1 MSAKTKLPKTEDL
14 VSVGTRVSWSAI
26 ISGTVLA
33 LGVYF
38 LLGSLG
44 TAVGLS
50 AVDRANPNTLH
61 VGAVMWAFLTTVA
74 ALFVGGLV
82 ASLLTVGENH
92 TEAVLSGVSVWAFLV
107 VTLLVLGGVGV
118 RAGFGA
124 MNDAVNTSSQANNW
138 EVSAKMA
145 GATDEQIGNW
155 RKQLVVNDRPA
166 PSDADKEEA
175 KAIAKKVAWY
185 TFAGTWLSMLAA
197 AAGVYVGAGPV
208 FRIVVVPTTV
218 TV

>member
-1 MSAKTKLPKTEDL
+1 MSNKTKLPKTEDL

-26 ISGTVLA
+26 VAGTVLA

-61 VGAVMWAFLTTVA
+61 VGAVMWAFLTTVT

-107 VTLLVLGGVGV
+107 VTLLVLGGLGV
-118 RAGFGA
+118 RAGFSA
-124 MNDAVNTSSQANNW
+124 MNEAVTASAPNDNW
-138 EVSAKMA
+138 EVAAKKE
-145 GATDEQIGNW
+145 GATDEQIETW
-155 RKQLVVNDRPA
+155 RKQIVAKDRPVM
-166 PSDADKEEA
+166 SEADKEEA

-197 AAGVYVGAGPV
+197 AAGAYVGAGPV